1 MLVESLL
8 CLFVFL
14 KSIWK
19 VRLVHV
25 EVTKE
30 RQCNPSC
37 SRYIAAATAA
47 LPLATKFARRL
58 LLSFSA
64 HCPTVLLSVHL
75 ALETGVSRF
84 LQHPCELSPVRKFSK
99 LNGQNCNLTNKI
111 LHSQVWSRFR
121 RMAQALSCVPQAETL
136 LLMLSS
142 SYLPSTTACL
152 MQELFA
158 KCMIKLLVS
167 YIHYNSMQCNGTAW

>member
-14 KSIWK
+14 KSLWK

-25 EVTKE
+25 EETKE

-47 LPLATKFARRL
+47 LPLATKFARR

-99 LNGQNCNLTNKI
+99 LNGQNCNLTKEI

-121 RMAQALSCVPQAETL
+121 RMTQALSCPLAETL
-136 LLMLSS
+136 PLMLSA
-142 SYLPSTTACL
+142 SYLPSITGCL

-158 KCMIKLLVS
+158 KCMI
-167 YIHYNSMQCNGTAW
+167 

>member
-14 KSIWK
+14 KSLWK

-58 LLSFSA
+58 LSFSA

-84 LQHPCELSPVRKFSK
+84 LHPCELSPVRKLIK
-99 LNGQNCNLTNKI
+99 RNERNCKGECVDVCGEGPHMTG
-111 LHSQVWSRFR
+111 VG
-121 RMAQALSCVPQAETL
+121 MGLSICVPV
-136 LLMLSS
+136 
-142 SYLPSTTACL
+142 TT
-152 MQELFA
+152 
-158 KCMIKLLVS
+158 
-167 YIHYNSMQCNGTAW
+167 